1 MNVFFVLSSI
11 NRYLFLAGIGG
22 VLLGFCSP
30 GRANDVDDQ
39 IGRLVAQAQTQA
51 AAHAAGDVAK
61 TIDEVAKLVPRA
73 SPEGVAAMT
82 KLMEDL
88 DRMMLDAEREPAD
101 AGAAPV
107 AAAPVAAAPVAPA
120 SVAPA
125 PSLPVAQARPAPALV
140 ETGLLDL
147 LRRRGDAAFQ
157 VSDISGARR
166 YYQRGAEAGCAA
178 CAEGLART
186 YDARELRRIGAIGIA
201 PDPAL
206 AETWRSRARQLGR
219 NGTPQ

>member
-101 AGAAPV
+101 AD
-107 AAAPVAAAPVAPA
+107 AAPVAAAPVAPA

-140 ETGLLDL
+140 EAGLLDL

-206 AETWRSRARQLGR
+206 AETWRSRARQLGW

>member
-1 MNVFFVLSSI
+1 MVNVFFVLSSI

-22 VLLGFCSP
+22 VLLGLCSP
-30 GRANDVDDQ
+30 GWANDVDDQ

-101 AGAAPV
+101 AGPAPT
-107 AAAPVAAAPVAPA
+107 AAAPPSPIASLPV
-120 SVAPA
+120 S
-125 PSLPVAQARPAPALV
+125 SLPVAQARPMPAPVDA
-140 ETGLLDL
+140 GLLDL

-157 VSDISGARR
+157 ASDISTARR
-166 YYQRGAEAGCAA
+166 YYQRGAEAGCGA
-178 CAEGLART
+178 CAEALART
-186 YDARELRRIGAIGIA
+186 YDAQELRRIGAIGVT

-206 AETWRSRARQLGR
+206 AETWRNQARQLGR
-219 NGTPQ
+219 STPQ

>member
-11 NRYLFLAGIGG
+11 NRQVFLASIGG
-22 VLLGFCSP
+22 VLLGLCSP
-30 GRANDVDDQ
+30 GRANEIDDQ
-39 IGRLVAQAQTQA
+39 IGRLIAQAQTQA
-51 AAHAAGDVAK
+51 AAHALGDVAK

-88 DRMMLDAEREPAD
+88 DRMMLDAERESAD

-107 AAAPVAAAPVAPA
+107 AAAPVA
-120 SVAPA
+120 PA
-125 PSLPVAQARPAPALV
+125 PSAAAPSPPAAQARPTPAPVEAGLV
-140 ETGLLDL
+140 DL

-178 CAEGLART
+178 CAEALART

-219 NGTPQ
+219 NSTPQ

>member
-1 MNVFFVLSSI
+1 MS
-11 NRYLFLAGIGG
+11 IGG
-22 VLLGFCSP
+22 VLLGLCSP

-51 AAHAAGDVAK
+51 AAHAAGDVAR

-88 DRMMLDAEREPAD
+88 DRMMLDAEREPPD

-107 AAAPVAAAPVAPA
+107 ATAPVAPA
-120 SVAPA
+120 PVATA
-125 PSLPVAQARPAPALV
+125 PSPPVAQARPMPPPA
-140 ETGLLDL
+140 EAGLLDL

-178 CAEGLART
+178 CAEALART

-206 AETWRSRARQLGR
+206 AETWRSRARQLSR
-219 NGTPQ
+219 NSTPQ